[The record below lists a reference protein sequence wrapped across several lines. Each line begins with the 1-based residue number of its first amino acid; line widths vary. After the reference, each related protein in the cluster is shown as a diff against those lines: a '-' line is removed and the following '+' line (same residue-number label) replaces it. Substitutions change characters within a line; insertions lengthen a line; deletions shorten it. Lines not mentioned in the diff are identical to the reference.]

1 MKKIILLLTILSL
14 GLSAIAQDSMLHLK
28 SSTDAAG
35 ALQNEVGLKFTKW
48 SDATSILRPSRW
60 ATPFK
65 EGGFLSW
72 LNPVAWKAA
81 PARTGIILAGNVVIV
96 TAAVVGVDA
105 IADAISGDDNNGG
118 GAPAQ
123 TADINAAPLSDGNG
137 PSGDNNSPPGGG
149 AAPGGGM
156 APVGGSPVP

>member
-1 MKKIILLLTILSL
+1 MKKIILLMTILSL
-14 GLSAIAQDSMLHLK
+14 GLSASAQDSMLHLK

-123 TADINAAPLSDGNG
+123 TVGNAPPPQAVGNAPPG
-137 PSGDNNSPPGGG
+137 PNALAPGGG

-156 APVGGSPVP
+156 APVGGPPAP